1 MRRDQDASPLTGY
14 WWKVALTGMLTW
26 AGTLTPGLTAN
37 RNLPLSCTGG
47 LAKAVILKL
56 ALTGGKS
63 RLYDAALSWN
73 LRVAVR
79 PSKLACTTT
88 EES

>member
-1 MRRDQDASPLTGY
+1 MRRDQDASPSPLLPGASA
-14 WWKVALTGMLTW
+14 KV
-26 AGTLTPGLTAN
+26 
-37 RNLPLSCTGG
+37 
-47 LAKAVILKL
+47 VIRKL
-56 ALTGGKS
+56 ALMGDKS